1 LKKSID
7 NVKNSTLS
15 ALLKLLEDENLEIAS
30 LAMEQFLEMGPLTD
44 ETIAEYQE
52 SHTPQLRH
60 RIHQLSSIL
69 TLRRRRDEFIDDLAN
84 SRMSLWEGLIRVNS
98 IYDPTCPVDGIS
110 DSVADLAKE
119 LKTPSV
125 TTTAL
130 TEFMRDQEFA
140 VPSEDLL
147 DADLYL
153 VERVLGT
160 RYGATALLCALAQ
173 RIGTLTNWES
183 TICLHEGRFCLLD
196 RQFMLIDPGEGWN
209 VTTPEGKDRYHI
221 CSRKDVLLAVLCQL
235 FLVGLVD
242 GNLRDLHQFGMLLT
256 GLNHDEITE
265 LPFPVGA
272 GPLPV

>member
-1 LKKSID
+1 M
-7 NVKNSTLS
+7 NNSTLS
-15 ALLKLLEDENLEIAS
+15 ALIKLLEDENLEIAS

-52 SHTPQLRH
+52 SQNPQLRH

-69 TLRRRRDEFIDDLAN
+69 TLRRRRDEFIDELAN
-84 SRMSLWEGLIRVNS
+84 SRLSLWEGLMRINS
-98 IYDPTCPVDGIS
+98 IFDPTCPVDGMRE
-110 DSVADLAKE
+110 SVGDLAGE
-119 LKTPSV
+119 LKSSSA

-140 VPSEDLL
+140 VPSDDLL

-153 VERVLGT
+153 VERVLET

-173 RIGTLTNWES
+173 RIGALRNWES

-196 RQFMLIDPGEGWN
+196 RQFLLIDPTEGWN
-209 VTTPEGKDRYHI
+209 VIAPEGKDRYHI
-221 CSRKDVLLAVLCQL
+221 CSRRDVLLAVLCQL

-256 GLNHDEITE
+256 GLNSDEITE
-265 LPFPVGA
+265 LPFPVGP